1 MKKTLLS
8 AMLVAGVASGT
19 SHATSLEP
27 LSVQNLFVTTQ
38 ASTSAS
44 AGSTPFNVQHRP
56 EFGGEF
62 SGVARLTI
70 NGSTL
75 CSGAL
80 IGDQYILTAAHCVTS
95 GAGALTFANGTALF
109 ATEPGANTFTGSTTT
124 VSISS
129 AVVLPGWTG
138 NSIEGAND
146 LAILTLSGAAPAG
159 AHRYDIYTGTDE
171 IGQVVF
177 KSGWG
182 ATGTG
187 AGGAT
192 GAAEW
197 RVGQN
202 RWDVS
207 FDQFAPTRS
216 SAVLL
221 YDFDN
226 GTSTRDALGYFGFA
240 NLGTG
245 DMEIMSAAGDSGGPS
260 FIDGRVAG
268 IASFRM
274 TFGPG
279 VGDIDAALNSSFGE
293 VGGDTRVSLHSAWI
307 MSSIP
312 EPPGWV
318 LFLVAGLFL
327 AGRTAAKPTRR
338 HGLS

>member
-1 MKKTLLS
+1 M
-8 AMLVAGVASGT
+8 VGGVVSGS
-19 SHATSLEP
+19 SHAISLEP
-27 LSVQNLFVTTQ
+27 VSVQNLFTTTQ
-38 ASTSAS
+38 AGTSAS
-44 AGSTPFNVQHRP
+44 AGNTTFNVQHRP
-56 EFGGEF
+56 VYGGEY

-80 IGDQYILTAAHCVTS
+80 VGDHHILTAAHCVTN
-95 GAGALTFANGTALF
+95 GAGALTFADGSALF
-109 ATEPGANTFTGSTTT
+109 ATEPGANPFSGSTAT

-138 NSIEGAND
+138 SSIQGAND
-146 LAILTLSGAAPAG
+146 LAILTLSTAAPTG
-159 AHRYDIYTGTDE
+159 AQRYDIYTGTDE
-171 IGQVVF
+171 IGQVVS

-187 AGGAT
+187 SAGAT
-192 GAAEW
+192 GASEW

-207 FDQFAPTRS
+207 FNQFDPTRS

-226 GTSTRDALGYFGFA
+226 GTSTRDALGYFGFT

-245 DMEIMSAAGDSGGPS
+245 DLEIMSAAGDSGGPS
-260 FIDGRVAG
+260 FINGRVAG
-268 IASFRM
+268 IASFRT

-293 VGGDTRVSLHSAWI
+293 VGGDTRVSFHSAWI
-307 MSSIP
+307 MSNIP

-318 LFLVAGLFL
+318 LFLVAGLFV
-327 AGRTAAKPTRR
+327 AVRAAVNPRR
-338 HGLS
+338 RQEPG